1 MDNKM
6 DNKMN
11 NKMNLEKILVRF
23 DYSIDDIDNMLIEIQ
38 NIIRDFKNKII
49 KGEDKISIINNF
61 DGTLSNIFLP
71 INFLQNVHTDSN
83 IRNKSIEFSEKVQ
96 KLLLNLYSN
105 KKIYNILNKY
115 YEKNRNNLNEI
126 ENRFIEFVLDDFK
139 DSGIDLSIENQKI
152 YKRKLLEIIN
162 LENKYSK
169 NLNDFYLKKLFTK
182 NQLTGLNK
190 KFMEK
195 HKKGDKY
202 EIEFSYP
209 DYFEIMKNCSNEKT
223 RKDVER
229 IFLSRCNVKNE
240 KYLIK
245 ILQLRK
251 EIAKLMGFN
260 NYFDF
265 VLRKNRMAKNNNEIQ
280 EFIQN
285 IHKINKEK
293 LLKEFTI
300 INKQFPNNLQT
311 YDVSYYIT
319 QRKKNEFEVDENK
332 ISEYFEKNNTINEI
346 FKFYEKLF
354 SIKVSKIDNFI
365 NILKWNNDISLYQ
378 VSDFN
383 DKLIG
388 YFYLDMHPREGKYG
402 HAAAF
407 ELQKSFTYKSYID
420 NNIIPV
426 SAMVCNFNNN
436 NPSLLK
442 HSEVETFLHE
452 MGHIFHMI
460 LTKVEYARLSG
471 ANTEWDFVEAPSQ
484 ALENWA
490 WNKDFL
496 KKISKHYKNGK
507 KIPDNL
513 IKNLVDSRYFLN
525 SFNLGRQ
532 MALSNFDWIVHTT
545 DNITNLKNIW
555 DNNYKEFSLLTPQ
568 NNVYPYTNW
577 GHIVGG
583 YSAGYYG
590 YLWSNIYAL
599 NIYKKFMDSDILIN
613 TDLGDKLKYDILEKG
628 NTYSAKKLVKD
639 FLGNNINYNII
650 KNII

>member
-1 MDNKM
+1 M